1 MYGSSKCICNLAQ
14 DDSLSSC
21 FESHFGKILKPKKDS
36 LVRWLFSGIHR
47 EMGLPVSRAGCSLHP
62 GWLLSGGHTKTLT
75 RSSDFL
81 SRETRIWVC
90 THILV
95 FKTLCRHNRA
105 QQRPYIAARVSLIM
119 NPIALKC
126 YNPSIG
132 QRVISRLERRASD
145 QLVINYASSRV

>member
-1 MYGSSKCICNLAQ
+1 MTLCLHVLRVILEKSWSQKRTL
-14 DDSLSSC
+14 LSGGC
-21 FESHFGKILKPKKDS
+21 
-36 LVRWLFSGIHR
+36 FSGIHR
-47 EMGLPVSRAGCSLHP
+47 EIGLPVSRGGCSLHP
-62 GWLLSGGHTKTLT
+62 GWLLSGGHTKTLTRSSDFHTKTLT

-145 QLVINYASSRV
+145 QLVINYASSRF